1 MKSQPASRLTFDVT
15 CTSDEEQTDP
25 AGRSLVK
32 RCQESEPHFLV
43 SLFRRS
49 ISRSQ
54 AKEEQM
60 KTPPCHAKA
69 LLICPCSRASL
80 SLLKAPA
87 INFSNILSLI
97 KMHECV
103 LAVHH
108 M

>member
-1 MKSQPASRLTFDVT
+1 M
-15 CTSDEEQTDP
+15 
-25 AGRSLVK
+25 K

-87 INFSNILSLI
+87 INFSNIFSLI
-97 KMHECV
+97 KMHELRIGSCLACV
-103 LAVHH
+103 YRVMDAHGSLESTKEA
-108 M
+108 